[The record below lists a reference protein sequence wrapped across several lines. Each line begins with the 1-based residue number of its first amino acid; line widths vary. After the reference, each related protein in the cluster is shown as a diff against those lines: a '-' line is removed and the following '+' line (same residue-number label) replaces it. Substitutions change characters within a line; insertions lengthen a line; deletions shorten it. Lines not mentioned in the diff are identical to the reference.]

1 MLYYKATAGCG
12 VGMFV
17 GVSARRRAAPVT
29 LILGRV
35 AALPPPSAAFLSP
48 SPPAAHSPGPSVCL
62 APSSRP
68 PARPPPRTVSVL
80 PSPCAALFCW
90 ASGRTLPLSLSPSS
104 LFLYTLPPHPLFS
117 QEQRLLCRPSMVLL
131 LRLAAVDVRG
141 RRRRL
146 SRCGVARPP
155 LLPPRMPPYLHV

>member
-17 GVSARRRAAPVT
+17 GVSARKRAAPVT

-48 SPPAAHSPGPSVCL
+48 SPPAAHSPVPSVCL

-90 ASGRTLPLSLSPSS
+90 ASGRTLPPSLSEPWRRGIEPCVEESS
-104 LFLYTLPPHPLFS
+104 L
-117 QEQRLLCRPSMVLL
+117 
-131 LRLAAVDVRG
+131 
-141 RRRRL
+141 RRAML
-146 SRCGVARPP
+146 SRLDVEAPVGVEPVTTIRCVEASSRN
-155 LLPPRMPPYLHV
+155 VEGQN

>member
-1 MLYYKATAGCG
+1 MLYYEATAGCG

-17 GVSARRRAAPVT
+17 GVSARKRAAPVA

-48 SPPAAHSPGPSVCL
+48 SPPAAHSPVPSVCL

-90 ASGRTLPLSLSPSS
+90 ASGRTLPPSLSPSS

-117 QEQRLLCRPSMVLL
+117 RVRGRLLYRPSVVLL
-131 LRLAAVDVRG
+131 LRRAAVDVRG

-146 SRCGVARPP
+146 SRSAKPGVNRPQAIP
-155 LLPPRMPPYLHV
+155 VELV

>member
-17 GVSARRRAAPVT
+17 GVSARKRAAPVA

-48 SPPAAHSPGPSVCL
+48 SPPAAHSPVPSVCL

-68 PARPPPRTVSVL
+68 PARPPPSGWL
-80 PSPCAALFCW
+80 PSLPFCG
-90 ASGRTLPLSLSPSS
+90 S
-104 LFLYTLPPHPLFS
+104 
-117 QEQRLLCRPSMVLL
+117 
-131 LRLAAVDVRG
+131 
-141 RRRRL
+141 
-146 SRCGVARPP
+146 CGVGSGVVAGNHKGEKQQSVT
-155 LLPPRMPPYLHV
+155 YN